1 MHTKEEKLAAF
12 GRVLDIMDELRE
24 KCPWDRKQTLE
35 TLRHLTIEETYELSD
50 AIVQNNLSD
59 LKKEIG
65 DVFLH
70 LVFYAKIA
78 SEQNMFDI
86 CDVLN
91 SLSDKLISRHPHI
104 YGDTIANTE
113 EEVRENW
120 EQLKLKE
127 GNKSVLSGVAKGT
140 PSMVKAFRMQEKA
153 AQVGFDWETPEQVW
167 AKVYEELEE
176 FKQELQLQNKLA
188 AQNELGDLFFAL
200 INVARKYQLNPD
212 DGLEHTNQKFQ
223 NRFMYIESQLQVN
236 KLHFNELNL
245 EQLDHYW
252 NQAKSKGI

>member
-1 MHTKEEKLAAF
+1 
-12 GRVLDIMDELRE
+12 
-24 KCPWDRKQTLE
+24 
-35 TLRHLTIEETYELSD
+35 
-50 AIVQNNLSD
+50 
-59 LKKEIG
+59 
-65 DVFLH
+65 
-70 LVFYAKIA
+70 
-78 SEQNMFDI
+78 MFDI

-104 YGDTIANTE
+104 YGDTVANTE

-167 AKVYEELEE
+167 AKVYEELDE